1 MDRLRANTIPLALA
15 CLVAAWVLCA
25 SCSSGSTSSGPAPDS
40 AAGLLEQAQKAYQAG
55 LTDKAIGLCQ
65 QSLGKDPKHTKAY
78 LLLGI
83 SHRLAHERA
92 PDQGHQT
99 KEIEAFAK
107 AVELDPGSLTAR
119 VNLASSLLRQGDRK
133 RASAQLEKAAAMA
146 PTKAWAKD
154 LASELQPEPPGQDAG
169 TPVENEQE
177 R

>member
-1 MDRLRANTIPLALA
+1 MDRLRIHTIPFALA
-15 CLVAAWVLCA
+15 CLVAVWVLCA
-25 SCSSGSTSSGPAPDS
+25 GCSSGAKSSEPAPDS

-55 LTDKAIGLCQ
+55 LFDQAITLCQ

-78 LLLGI
+78 LLLGV

-92 PDQGHQT
+92 SDQGHQT

-119 VNLASSLLRQGDRK
+119 VNLASSLLRQGDRE
-133 RASAQLEKAAAMA
+133 RANAHLEKAAAMA
-146 PTKAWAKD
+146 PDRAWAKD
-154 LASELQPEPPGQDAG
+154 LIGEPQAEPPGQDAG
-169 TPVENEQE
+169 APVENEQE